1 MSSRND
7 AERTCHCGNP
17 VKIAQCQKGENAGR
31 WFSAC
36 PLEREF
42 QCKKSFKWM
51 DESKKSGDSF
61 DGRPEKRWQNNGD
74 QNDGFGSRDGGDSQF
89 RQQPQRPPNPY
100 YKANEPAVQGPG
112 QQSQKNEGN
121 CGPSRSCSGCDE
133 IRAILKSLEEK
144 IDANQERTESKIS
157 KILGAQTKKTEL
169 PVKKRKLPGKKE
181 PVMEEPESVEES
193 EETEGQSE

>member
-1 MSSRND
+1 MSARND

-17 VKIAQCQKGENAGR
+17 VKIAQCQKGEHVGR

-36 PLEREF
+36 PLGREF
-42 QCKKSFKWM
+42 RCKNSFKWM
-51 DESKKSGDSF
+51 DQSKKGGDSF
-61 DGRPEKRWQNNGD
+61 DGRPQKGWQDNGH
-74 QNDGFGSRDGGDSQF
+74 QNDSFGPGDGGDSQF

-112 QQSQKNEGN
+112 QQSQKNEGQ
-121 CGPSRSCSGCDE
+121 CAPSRFCSGCDE

-144 IDANQERTESKIS
+144 IDANQERTESKIA
-157 KILGAQTKKTEL
+157 KILGAQAKKAEL
-169 PVKKRKLPGKKE
+169 PVKKRKLTEKKE
-181 PVMEEPESVEES
+181 PVIEEPESGES